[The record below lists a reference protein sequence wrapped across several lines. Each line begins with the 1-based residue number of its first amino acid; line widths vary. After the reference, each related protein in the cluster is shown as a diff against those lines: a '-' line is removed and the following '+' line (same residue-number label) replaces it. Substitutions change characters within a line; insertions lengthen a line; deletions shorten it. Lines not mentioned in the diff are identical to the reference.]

1 MRYFFILGRN
11 PTLSSAELVA
21 VIKKT
26 DPDFIILEASGD
38 VLLIE
43 TKNKLEIKE
52 MIKILGGTIKA
63 GVVMEETGRLEKEN
77 IFKILEESIKKAE
90 SGKIFFGFSLYNLE
104 NRDRKNF
111 SETKKQTS
119 SLAMEAKKFLKE
131 KNFSSRW
138 VTSKEDNLSSVIVA
152 KNKLLE
158 ENGAEIV
165 ILVKNDQVFL
175 GKTLA
180 VQGFEEL
187 GFRDFGRPKRNMQVG
202 LLPPKL
208 AQIMIN
214 LSEVKDDGVIL
225 DPFCGFGTVL
235 GEAMIAG
242 YTNLIGSDINEE
254 VLAGAKENLDWLEK
268 NYQLPT
274 INYQL
279 IKSDVRHIFGKVEEG
294 SVGAIV
300 TEPYLGPLLHGNEPK
315 ENILEIVKELSMLYL
330 DAFREF
336 KKVLKPSGKIVI
348 LFPIFVFQNEEIFL
362 PIMEEIK
369 KVGFEAVNLLSKE
382 LENKDFVKIT
392 LRQSIIYSRPGQK
405 VLREVVVFKAIG

>member
-21 VIKKT
+21 VIRKT
-26 DPDFIILEASGD
+26 DPNFVILEASGD
-38 VLLIE
+38 VLLVE
-43 TKNKLEIKE
+43 TKDTLEIRE
-52 MIKILGGTIKA
+52 MIKVLGGIIKA
-63 GVVMEETGRLEKEN
+63 GVVMEETGKLEKEN
-77 IFKILEESIKKAE
+77 VFKILKESTKRAE

-104 NRDRKNF
+104 NRDGKNF
-111 SETKKQTS
+111 SEAKKQTS

-131 KNFSSRW
+131 KGFSARW

-202 LLPPKL
+202 LMPPKL

-214 LSEVKDDGVIL
+214 LSEAKDDGVIL

-242 YTNLIGSDINEE
+242 YKNLIGSDINEE
-254 VLAGAKENLDWLEK
+254 VLAGAKENLEWLEK
-268 NYQLPT
+268 NYQLPA

-279 IKSDVRHIFGKVEEG
+279 IKSDVRHISGKVEEV
-294 SVGAIV
+294 SVDAIV
-300 TEPYLGPLLHGNEPK
+300 TEPYLGPPLHGNEPK
-315 ENILEIVKELSMLYL
+315 ENILEIAKELSMLYL

-336 KKVLKPSGKIVI
+336 KKVLKPNSKIVI

-369 KVGFEAVNLLSKE
+369 KIGFEAANPLPKE

-392 LRQSIIYSRPGQK
+392 PRQSIIYSRPGQK
-405 VLREVVVFKAIG
+405 VLREVLVFSSL